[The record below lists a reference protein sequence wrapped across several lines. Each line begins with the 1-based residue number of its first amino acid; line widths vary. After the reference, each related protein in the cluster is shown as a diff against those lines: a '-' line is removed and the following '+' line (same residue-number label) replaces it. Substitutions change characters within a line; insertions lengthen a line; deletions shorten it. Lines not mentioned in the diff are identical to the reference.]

1 MVLMDVAASLV
12 VMLLHLAVHNNTL
25 SFCLC
30 KLKKGG
36 HELLQD
42 LLLVSSEFLVII
54 SVIFTAGKAT
64 ILSPRE
70 EPSSI
75 LWLSPQRIPHKG
87 DQRSVSFMLGSLLSS
102 VMGFSGSF
110 YSQKK
115 PQNQQKTASFM
126 IMQDYLCLMSHH

>member
-1 MVLMDVAASLV
+1 M
-12 VMLLHLAVHNNTL
+12 
-25 SFCLC
+25 
-30 KLKKGG
+30 
-36 HELLQD
+36 QD

-87 DQRSVSFMLGSLLSS
+87 DQRSVSFMLRSLLSS

-115 PQNQQKTASFM
+115 TPKPTKNS
-126 IMQDYLCLMSHH
+126 